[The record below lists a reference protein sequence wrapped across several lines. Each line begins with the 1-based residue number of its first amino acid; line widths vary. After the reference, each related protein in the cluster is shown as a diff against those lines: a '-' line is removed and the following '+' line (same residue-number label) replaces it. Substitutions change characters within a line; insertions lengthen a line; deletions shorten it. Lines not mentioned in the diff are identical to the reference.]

1 MRDNKVVNNRTMRQ
15 STQCFFSPQIYILI
29 GMFFFVD
36 NDDCIH
42 IMLFRRYLAEEGKL
56 LLKDTI

>member
-1 MRDNKVVNNRTMRQ
+1 MRQ